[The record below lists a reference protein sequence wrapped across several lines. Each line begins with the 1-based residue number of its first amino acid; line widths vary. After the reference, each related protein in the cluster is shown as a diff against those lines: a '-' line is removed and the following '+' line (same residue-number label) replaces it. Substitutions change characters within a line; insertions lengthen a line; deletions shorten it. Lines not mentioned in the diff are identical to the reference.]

1 MARNQKSLL
10 LVASVAVLAAFV
22 GSAAFVQFG
31 APARTSNTAS
41 HRKAQLQ
48 FDSAATEASSNTDF
62 ASFPLMQVALGAI
75 CGLVV
80 AVATAAPAQADGGIR
95 NSGVPGVSS
104 ERFAAQRWKEPS
116 EFKNLK
122 MPDEKRVK
130 MVSEANY
137 ENEDGTIMEEYPE
150 QEKVIT
156 RKN

>member
-1 MARNQKSLL
+1 MARKQKSMLAL
-10 LVASVAVLAAFV
+10 AAVLAALV
-22 GSAAFVQFG
+22 GSVAFAQFG
-31 APARTSNTAS
+31 TSARTAGTPSKQQAQLRFDAPAV
-41 HRKAQLQ
+41 
-48 FDSAATEASSNTDF
+48 EASGNTEF
-62 ASFPLMQVALGAI
+62 ASSSLMQVAFGAM
-75 CGLVV
+75 CGIVV
-80 AVATAAPAQADGGIR
+80 ALATAAPAQADGGIG
-95 NSGVPGVSS
+95 NTGVPGVST